1 MSLTNRRELEEKVH
15 FYLQTV
21 LLPED
26 LIKALSFG
34 EIENPDFIKNVEIL
48 SKKLQNL
55 RSPEIIDS
63 KSLQEVKPEMEKL

>member
-1 MSLTNRRELEEKVH
+1 MTNRRELEEKVH
-15 FYLQTV
+15 VYLQTV

-34 EIENPDFIKNVEIL
+34 EIENPDYIKNVEIL
-48 SKKLQNL
+48 NKKLQKL
-55 RSPEIIDS
+55 KASEIYDS

>member
-1 MSLTNRRELEEKVH
+1 LTNRRELEEKVH
-15 FYLQTV
+15 VYLQTV

-34 EIENPDFIKNVEIL
+34 EIENPDYIKNVEIL
-48 SKKLQNL
+48 NKKLQKL
-55 RSPEIIDS
+55 KASEIYDS